1 MEKGSTIIPRLQE
14 ILSAQQL
21 LTGENDKAYYTKG
34 FRVGQGQALAVVI
47 PDSLLQL
54 WQVLKVCVDGD
65 AIILMQ
71 AANTGVTGGST
82 PDGNNY
88 DREVVIVST
97 RRLKGVQVI
106 DNAQQVIAFPG
117 STLTELEKA
126 LVPHHKEP
134 HSVIG
139 SSCIGA
145 SVIGGVCNNSGGSL
159 IRRGPAFTEKSLFAR
174 IDQDGTLSLVNHL
187 GVYLGDTP
195 EEMIARLESGD
206 YVTGSDAD
214 WPGKIWADDYA
225 QVIRNVDADSPTRF
239 NGNGQ
244 YLHDSA
250 GSAGKVAVFAV
261 RLSTFD
267 RGDNTHTFYIG
278 TNDEVEL
285 IELRRYLL
293 QNLQELPQ
301 QAEYIHRNAF
311 DLTVRYSKHVY
322 WAIDRLGAEAL
333 PSLMAKKARWD
344 QRVKKAAFLPLNLV
358 DKVLQGVNNLT
369 PKRVAKRILDYRDRF
384 EHHLMIKTESR
395 YSAELLQRLSQ
406 FFSDKSGEFFACN
419 EREEK
424 DAFLVR
430 FGVGGCT
437 VSYCDYMGIDTNQRL
452 MAFDVALRRNDHQ
465 WRIVLP
471 AHLQAQVLEDSCCG
485 HFFCFVNHQDYIL
498 KPGVDAAAFKHEVLE
513 YLDKRGAKYP
523 AEHNVGHLYHASP
536 EYEQHLRQ
544 LDPTNAYN
552 PGIGKTSKNKF
563 WS

>member
-1 MEKGSTIIPRLQE
+1 MEKGITIIPQLQQ
-14 ILSAQQL
+14 ILSSEQL
-21 LTGENDKAYYTKG
+21 LISENDKAYYTRG
-34 FRVGQGQALAVVI
+34 FRVGHGQALAVAI

-54 WQVLKVCVDGD
+54 WEIIKVCVACDK
-65 AIILMQ
+65 IILMQ
-71 AANTGVTGGST
+71 ASNTGVTGGST
-82 PDGNNY
+82 PDGDNY
-88 DREVVIVST
+88 DRDVVIIST

-126 LVPHHKEP
+126 LAPHHKEP

-159 IRRGPAFTEKSLFAR
+159 IRRGPAFTEKSLFAQ
-174 IDQDGTLSLVNHL
+174 IDDAGNLSLINHL
-187 GVYLGDTP
+187 GVFLGNTP
-195 EEMIARLESGD
+195 EEMIARLESQD
-206 YVTGSDAD
+206 YTIGKEPD
-214 WPGKIWADDYA
+214 WQGKIWADDYA
-225 QVIRNVDADSPTRF
+225 AVIRNVEADSPTRF
-239 NGNGQ
+239 NGNPQ
-244 YLHDSA
+244 YLHDSS

-278 TNDEVEL
+278 TNDENEL
-285 IELRRYLL
+285 IDLRRYLL
-293 QNLQELPQ
+293 QNLKELPQ

-322 WAIDRLGAEAL
+322 WAIDRLGPEAL
-333 PSLMAKKARWD
+333 PSLMAKKSHWD
-344 QRVKKAAFLPLNLV
+344 LRVKKAGFLPLNLV
-358 DKVLQGVNNLT
+358 DKVLQGFNNLT

-395 YSAELLQRLSQ
+395 YSAELMHCLTE
-406 FFSDKSGEFFACN
+406 FFANKSGQFFACN

-452 MAFDVALRRNDHQ
+452 MAFDVALRRNDTQ

-471 AHLQAQVLEDSCCG
+471 DHLKAQVLEDSCCG

-498 KPGVDAAAFKHEVLE
+498 KEGVDSAAFKHEVLE
-513 YLDKRGAKYP
+513 YLDQRGAKYP

-536 EYEQHLRQ
+536 KHELHLRE
-544 LDPTNAYN
+544 LDPTNSYN
-552 PGIGKTSKNKF
+552 PGIGKTSKNKY